1 MNFGT
6 SYIRTRLSAMF
17 FLQFFVWASWW
28 VAVYNYALN
37 GLYLTEGQAGWLG
50 ATIPLGAI
58 FAPLLVGYVA
68 DRFFA
73 TQYVLCALH
82 IVGGVCLLLARTQAE
97 FGGLM
102 AVLMVASLCFMPTL
116 ALANSVTFRNIDN
129 PDKFP
134 RIAVWGTIG
143 WIASGQ
149 IVGPLRWESTGT
161 FFYLAGATEI
171 FLGLYCVT
179 LPHTPPKG
187 AKEGGGDVFGLKAI
201 GLLKEPSFLLFVV
214 CASLIAVF
222 AMFYFYACVPML
234 VETDRPVPVQLMTLG
249 QVTEICV
256 MFSMP
261 WFIAQFGLRAL
272 LTFGMAIWCLRYL
285 LLSTMA
291 FPLVLLGIIV
301 HGFAYCFVFV
311 GSYIYVDKKAPSD
324 LRASAQS
331 LIAFLMLGVGM
342 FLGNLLSGYAAGQYP
357 AYVGSMTAQMETPDG
372 SRALERA
379 PLPKWEEI
387 TKQLDTDPHGAVSL
401 ADLKRVPDGGFR
413 EANRVYARKD
423 LIDVF
428 QKIDD
433 RKEIKTRGDFRS
445 AVKGEIAVTREDWL
459 AAQLRRWTPMWLW
472 FALSAGATCIFFAVG
487 AMFTSDDEVAAFPPA
502 EPQPPAPPPAPSEAP
517 APANEPPPPSEPP
530 VPESEPAPV
539 ADAPPPP
546 TEPTSTAD
554 APPQEPPP
562 A

>member
-1 MNFGT
+1 MDFKTG
-6 SYIRTRLSAMF
+6 YIRTRLSGMF

-28 VAVYNYALN
+28 VAVYNYALK
-37 GLYLTEGQAGWLG
+37 GLYLTEEQAGWLG

-58 FAPLLVGYVA
+58 LAPLFVGYIA

-73 TQYVLCALH
+73 TQHVLCALH
-82 IVGGVCLLLARTQAE
+82 VVGGICLILARTQST

-102 AVLMVASLCFMPTL
+102 AILMVATLCFMPTL
-116 ALANSVTFRNIDN
+116 ALANSLTFRNIDN
-129 PDKFP
+129 PDRFP
-134 RIAVWGTIG
+134 RIAMWGTIG

-149 IVGPLRWESTGT
+149 IVGPLRWEATGT
-161 FFYLAGATEI
+161 FFYLAGAVEI
-171 FLGLYCVT
+171 LLGLYCVT

-187 AKEGGGDVFGLKAI
+187 AQEASGDVFGLKAL
-201 GLLKEPSFLLFVV
+201 GLLKEPAFLLFAV

-222 AMFYFYACVPML
+222 AMFYFYSGVSML
-234 VETDRPVPVQLMTLG
+234 VETDRPAPVQLMTLG

-261 WFIAQFGLRAL
+261 WFIAHFGLRAL
-272 LTFGMAIWCLRYL
+272 LTMGMAIWCIRYL
-285 LLSTMA
+285 LMSTMA

-357 AYVGSMTAQMETPDG
+357 AYAGNMAAEMKTDKDTRQLD
-372 SRALERA
+372 RA
-379 PLPKWEEI
+379 PLPTWDTLAE
-387 TKQLDTDPHGAVSL
+387 QLNIDPKGPVSL
-401 ADLKRVPDGGFR
+401 ADLKRIPDAGYQ
-413 EANRVYARKD
+413 EENRTYAKKD
-423 LIDVF
+423 LSDVF

-433 RKEIKTRGDFRS
+433 RKEIRTRGDFRS

-459 AAQLRRWTPMWLW
+459 AAQLRRWTPMYLW
-472 FALSAGATCIFFAVG
+472 FSLAAGVVCIFFAVG
-487 AMFTSDDEVAAFPPA
+487 SLFTSDEVAAVA
-502 EPQPPAPPPAPSEAP
+502 WSEPQPTGVPPPAAQAAEPIITPP
-517 APANEPPPPSEPP
+517 APEN
-530 VPESEPAPV
+530 
-539 ADAPPPP
+539 
-546 TEPTSTAD
+546 
-554 APPQEPPP
+554 PPP

>member
-1 MNFGT
+1 MHFGT
-6 SYIRTRLSAMF
+6 NYIRTRLSVMF

-28 VAVYNYALN
+28 VAVYNYALK
-37 GLYLTEGQAGWLG
+37 GLFLTEGQAGWIG

-58 FAPLLVGYVA
+58 IAPLFVGYIA

-73 TQYVLCALH
+73 TQHVLCALH
-82 IVGGVCLLLARTQAE
+82 IVGGICLMLARTQGE

-102 AVLMVASLCFMPTL
+102 AILMVATLSFMPTL
-116 ALANSVTFRNIDN
+116 ALANSLTFRNIDN
-129 PDKFP
+129 PDRFP
-134 RIAVWGTIG
+134 RIAMWGTIG

-149 IVGPLRWESTGT
+149 IVGPLRWEATGT
-161 FFYLAGATEI
+161 FFYLAGAVEI
-171 FLGLYCVT
+171 LLGLYCVT

-187 AKEGGGDVFGLKAI
+187 AQEGGGDVFGLKAI

-249 QVTEICV
+249 QITEICV

-261 WFIAQFGLRAL
+261 WFISHFGLRTL
-272 LTFGMAIWCLRYL
+272 LTLGMATWCIRYL

-311 GSYIYVDKKAPSD
+311 GAYIYVDKKAPSD

-342 FLGNLLSGYAAGQYP
+342 LLGNLLSGYAAGRYP
-357 AYVGSMTAQMETPDG
+357 AYAGSMAATVETPSG
-372 SRALERA
+372 SRPLDRA

-387 TKQLDTDPHGAVSL
+387 AKQLNADPSGAISL
-401 ADLKRVPDGGFR
+401 ADLKRVSDAGFHD
-413 EANRVYARKD
+413 ENRTYAKKD

-459 AAQLRRWTPMWLW
+459 AAQLHPWTPMWLW
-472 FALSAGATCIFFAVG
+472 FSLAAGVICVFFAVG
-487 AMFTSDDEVAAFPPA
+487 AMFTSDDEVAV
-502 EPQPPAPPPAPSEAP
+502 APPPAPQPPSEPSA
-517 APANEPPPPSEPP
+517 PSEPP
-530 VPESEPAPV
+530 VPSSEPPSA
-539 ADAPPPP
+539 AE
-546 TEPTSTAD
+546 T
-554 APPQEPPP
+554 PPQEPPP
-562 A
+562 V